1 MKKISLLFSLIMAVL
16 VHSQT
21 INGKIQSASSHKPI
35 EFAKI
40 GILGEEIGAITDEK
54 GNFFL
59 DFKNTSADKMVMVSV
74 AGYET
79 YKEKLGDFL
88 KSKPYEITLHEKS
101 VEIKEVTIIPKSFK
115 EKNWGINS
123 HSKKVLYSVSKRDS
137 SNLKETVIEF
147 NSKKRF
153 KINKVNLNISSME
166 IEEPVDVRIVVYN
179 EKDGAPG
186 EMILQSEIIRK
197 FSANEIKDGTFSVDT
212 SDESLW
218 MKGKVFVGFQFVGN
232 VKGYIF
238 ISAALLKTGFTR
250 KFYNNWT
257 KHTIAAP
264 AINIDVKVE
273 K

>member
-1 MKKISLLFSLIMAVL
+1 MKKISLVFSLVVAVL
-16 VHSQT
+16 MHSQT
-21 INGKIQSASSHKPI
+21 IKGKIQSATSNKPI

-40 GILGEEIGAITDEK
+40 GILGEEIGAITDQK
-54 GNFFL
+54 GNFTL
-59 DFKNTSADKMVMVSV
+59 DFKNTSADRIVMVSV

-88 KSKPYEITLHEKS
+88 KLKPYEIRLQVKS
-101 VEIKEVTIIPKSFK
+101 VEIEEVKITPKSFK
-115 EKNWGINS
+115 EKNWGINT
-123 HSKKVLYSVSKRDS
+123 HSKSVLYSISKRDS
-137 SNLKETVIEF
+137 SNLKEAVIEF

-153 KINKVNLNISSME
+153 KINKVNLNIARME
-166 IEEPVDVRIVVYN
+166 IEEPVDVRIVIYN
-179 EKDGAPG
+179 EKNGAPG

-197 FSANEIKDGTFSVDT
+197 FSANEIKDETFSIDT
-212 SDESLW
+212 SHESLW
-218 MKGKVFVGFQFVGN
+218 MKGKIFVGFQFVGD
-232 VKGYIF
+232 VKGFIF
-238 ISAALLKTGFTR
+238 ISGALFKTGYVR